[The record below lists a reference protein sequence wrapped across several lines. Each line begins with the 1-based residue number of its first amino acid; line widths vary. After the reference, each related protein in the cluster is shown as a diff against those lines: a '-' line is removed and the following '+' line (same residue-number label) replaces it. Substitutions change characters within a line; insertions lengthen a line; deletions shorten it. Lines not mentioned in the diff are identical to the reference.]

1 MGNIT
6 IRELAQQL
14 GLSIATVSKALKDSY
29 EISDATKKKIVA
41 LANEL
46 NYVPNPY
53 ASSLRK
59 QQSKTIAVILPEVA
73 DSFFSLAINGIQ
85 EVALAK
91 GYHVL
96 FYLSHERFE
105 LEKKAI
111 NHCNSGRVDGVLI
124 SVSSETRDTTHISS
138 LKNKNIPVVFF
149 DRELEGYEAPKVVT
163 NDYECGELAARHL
176 LERGCKFPVFL
187 STSDA
192 LAICQNRFSGFL
204 HVISHIE
211 HEIATYPFVIDCSN
225 DKNIYEQISSI
236 LEKFPA
242 IDGIVASV
250 EKLAIQTLLVCA
262 ENDIPIPQRIK
273 VLAFSTLETAP
284 LLNPSLTTISQPA
297 FEIGKHS
304 TETLITMIEKKKHT
318 IADNYKAVIPSSLN
332 ARKSTLL

>member
-29 EISDATKKKIVA
+29 EISDATKKKIVS

-46 NYVPNPY
+46 NYSPNPY

-59 QQSKTIAVILPEVA
+59 QQSKTIAVVLPEVA

-96 FYLSHERFE
+96 FYLSHESFE

-111 NHCNSGRVDGVLI
+111 SHCNNGRVDGILI
-124 SVSSETRDTTHISS
+124 SVSSETRDTAHISS
-138 LKNKNIPVVFF
+138 LRSKNIPVVFF
-149 DRELEGYEAPKVVT
+149 DRELEDYKAPKVVT

-176 LERGCKFPVFL
+176 LDKGCRFPVFL

-192 LAICQNRFSGFL
+192 LAICQNRFSGFANE
-204 HVISHIE
+204 IGRIQN
-211 HEIATYPFVIDCSN
+211 EIAACPFIINCSN
-225 DKNIYEQISSI
+225 DRNTYDQIASI

-262 ENDIPIPQRIK
+262 DQNIPIPGRLK

-297 FEIGKHS
+297 FDIGKHS
-304 TETLITMIEKKKHT
+304 AETLITMIEKKKHSIT
-318 IADNYKAVIPSSLN
+318 DDYKAVLPSLLN
-332 ARKSTLL
+332 IRKSTQ

>member
-14 GLSIATVSKALKDSY
+14 GLSIATVSKGLKDSY
-29 EISDATKKKIVA
+29 EISEATKKKIIS

-46 NYVPNPY
+46 NYTPNPY

-59 QQSKTIAVILPEVA
+59 QQSKTLAVVLPEVA

-96 FYLSHERFE
+96 FYLSHESFE

-124 SVSSETRDTTHISS
+124 SVSSETRDTAHISS

-149 DRELEGYEAPKVVT
+149 DRELDGYEAPKVVT
-163 NDYECGELAARHL
+163 NDYECGELAAQHL
-176 LERGCKFPVFL
+176 LENGCTFPIFL

-204 HVISHIE
+204 NAIGGLQN
-211 HEIATYPFVIDCSN
+211 EIATYPFVIDCSN
-225 DKNIYEQISSI
+225 DKNIYDQVASI

-250 EKLAIQTLLVCA
+250 EKLAIQTLLVCDQK
-262 ENDIPIPQRIK
+262 NIPIPGRIK

-297 FEIGKHS
+297 FEIGKHAADI
-304 TETLITMIEKKKHT
+304 LITLIEKKKHT
-318 IADNYKAVIPSSLN
+318 ITDHYKSVLPSSLN
-332 ARKSTLL
+332 IRKSTR

>member
-1 MGNIT
+1 MRG
-6 IRELAQQL
+6 A
-14 GLSIATVSKALKDSY
+14 GSKA
-29 EISDATKKKIVA
+29 
-41 LANEL
+41 
-46 NYVPNPY
+46 
-53 ASSLRK
+53 
-59 QQSKTIAVILPEVA
+59 
-73 DSFFSLAINGIQ
+73 SF
-85 EVALAK
+85 
-91 GYHVL
+91 
-96 FYLSHERFE
+96 
-105 LEKKAI
+105 
-111 NHCNSGRVDGVLI
+111 
-124 SVSSETRDTTHISS
+124 
-138 LKNKNIPVVFF
+138 
-149 DRELEGYEAPKVVT
+149 
-163 NDYECGELAARHL
+163 
-176 LERGCKFPVFL
+176 ERGCKFPVFL

-192 LAICQNRFSGFL
+192 LAICQNRFSGFI
-204 HVISHIE
+204 HVISNIE
-211 HEIATYPFVIDCSN
+211 NEIATHPFVIDCSN